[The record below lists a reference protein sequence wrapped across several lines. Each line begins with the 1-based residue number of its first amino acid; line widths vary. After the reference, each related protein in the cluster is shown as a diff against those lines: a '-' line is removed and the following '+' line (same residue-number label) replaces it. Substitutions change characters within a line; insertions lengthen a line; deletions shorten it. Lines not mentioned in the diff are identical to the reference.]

1 MKSFYHSFI
10 KPLTE
15 DPEMLDA
22 TSELGRP
29 GLLADLAV
37 RSWIRGTLGDI
48 DPLNKVER
56 ARSRV
61 KKGPL

>member
-15 DPEMLDA
+15 DPERLDA

-37 RSWIRGTLGDI
+37 RSWMRGTLK
-48 DPLNKVER
+48 KVER